1 MKKLENECVGCTSVG
16 LHCIGS
22 SCPNLNVPH
31 FYCDE
36 CGYEEKLYH
45 YNDRELCKD
54 CLAEEFDVVEGSE

>member
-1 MKKLENECVGCTSVG
+1 MKKIESECVGCTSVG

-36 CGYEEKLYH
+36 CGCEEKLRR
-45 YNDRELCKD
+45 YNGRELCAD
-54 CLAEEFDVVEGSE
+54 CLLLEFDVVEGSD